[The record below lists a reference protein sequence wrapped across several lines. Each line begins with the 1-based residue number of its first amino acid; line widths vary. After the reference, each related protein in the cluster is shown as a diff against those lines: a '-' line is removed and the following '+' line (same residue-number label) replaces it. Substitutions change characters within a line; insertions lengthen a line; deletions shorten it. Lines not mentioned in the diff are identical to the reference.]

1 MLITSCRYINA
12 EGDEVTLRPGD
23 YIMLTKTD
31 RICRIEKISEEPA
44 DNGILKFVLT
54 VTGIRTDMSEYD
66 AYPCFPSDVK
76 KKMTREEVIK
86 YYIRRTQQH
95 IESTK
100 EEIKRNHRSI
110 ISYRKELKLLT
121 RIFKEERK

>member
-1 MLITSCRYINA
+1 MLITSCGYINA
-12 EGDEVTLRPGD
+12 EGDEITLRPGD

-31 RICRIEKISEEPA
+31 MICRIEKISEKRA
-44 DNGILKFVLT
+44 DNGMLKYVLT
-54 VTGIRTDMSEYD
+54 LTGIRTDMSEYN

-76 KKMTREEVIK
+76 KKMTREEVIR

-100 EEIKRNHRSI
+100 EEIKRHHRSI
-110 ISYRKELKLLT
+110 ISYRKELKILSRVL
-121 RIFKEERK
+121 KEENK